1 MSKGTILKAII
12 YATAG
17 FANQC
22 SLVTVTATTGNANT
36 VISDVGLL
44 WITTPASVSVQ
55 LQQPANTWTD
65 IIAASVTQPVLIPSD
80 GLNLRIHSADTSTNR
95 SVSYYVIQ

>member
-1 MSKGTILKAII
+1 MKGELLKQIV

-17 FANQC
+17 FRNQC
-22 SLVTVTATTGNANT
+22 SYVTITATTGGANT
-36 VISDVGLL
+36 VITDVGLL

-55 LQQPANTWTD
+55 LQDPANTWTD

-80 GLNLRIHSADTSTNR
+80 GMNLRIHSADTSTNR
-95 SVSYYVIQ
+95 TVNYYVIQ

>member
-1 MSKGTILKAII
+1 MSKGALLKQIV

-17 FANQC
+17 FSNVV
-22 SLVTVTATTGNANT
+22 SKVSVSSTTGNANT
-36 VISDVGLL
+36 VIGDVGLL

-55 LQQPANTWTD
+55 LQDPAGTWSD
-65 IIAASVTQPVLIPSD
+65 VLAASETALIPSD

-95 SVSYYVIQ
+95 TATYYVIQ